1 MSVVSE
7 SFPGAPLSFSLHSP
21 VESMAMAAKPLPN
34 NPSQLQPL
42 TESLSKARSTAAYV
56 SKSLGAK
63 GYQPPEDRDLEVP
76 TVDDGGFEFGLEEPS
91 FDGKFLPLQLTTVRI
106 EMPGMNP
113 PPCRLRQLFILEYDK
128 ELGDLAIAPYL
139 FKDMGRRKEEGERN
153 GDRGLMEFMV
163 PMDRSLY
170 SITFSAART
179 YAQLESLNISVPAAS
194 QIVDL
199 HPLYNV
205 QRWDL
210 YAWAFQVE
218 LDNGE
223 KEKRFKIFK
232 DDLRFVDERNTENH
246 FKPTVVIQL
255 TAIADGDSCPTIQR
269 LVHKF
274 HFDCFSNLVLGVSI
288 EQGKRFS
295 LKQVSLDV
303 LACVN
308 APSNETEAID
318 DVMNDDGFPDVRNP
332 GTAVVD
338 LDEGDAICWL
348 NKAHYSLANF
358 TLDELENF
366 LQETNDEV
374 DLQYADD
381 MQEHRKFLATVLQG
395 GDSENQPIQ
404 ENENDE
410 DEEND
415 VDNEIDIEE
424 ALESEF
430 DESQLG
436 KGQKASV
443 DLPKTTP
450 GTGPHL
456 SSSAQSGLINGFT
469 QHQIG
474 QLYCVLHEHLQL
486 LILVFSLGVFEPSRQ
501 YIANE
506 VQRMISEMVVHC
518 GCVIT
523 SILLRVQC
531 MRTSYLLSNPD
542 GSMKLCHINLLLL
555 IFGLACVTAANKGP
569 LKDKSIQ
576 GNFANTLFLCK
587 HRSDSEHEKMGFG
600 DRGINNV
607 RIWLEQLRFAKCV
620 GLFEMHEVDKEV
632 LPLLT
637 VEDLKEMGINT
648 VLSEGG
654 AVSAWNEGI
663 GFVELRADRD
673 DMRKQGEGGTKLPN
687 DSASGKRVLEDA
699 ED

>member
-1 MSVVSE
+1 
-7 SFPGAPLSFSLHSP
+7 
-21 VESMAMAAKPLPN
+21 
-34 NPSQLQPL
+34 
-42 TESLSKARSTAAYV
+42 
-56 SKSLGAK
+56 
-63 GYQPPEDRDLEVP
+63 
-76 TVDDGGFEFGLEEPS
+76 
-91 FDGKFLPLQLTTVRI
+91 
-106 EMPGMNP
+106 
-113 PPCRLRQLFILEYDK
+113 
-128 ELGDLAIAPYL
+128 
-139 FKDMGRRKEEGERN
+139 MGRRKEEGERN
-153 GDRGLMEFMV
+153 GDRGFDGIHGTHGSVIVLDHIRVF
-163 PMDRSLY
+163 
-170 SITFSAART
+170 ART
-179 YAQLESLNISVPAAS
+179 YARLESLNISVPAAS

-232 DDLRFVDERNTENH
+232 DDLGFVDGAMPKTISNPH
-246 FKPTVVIQL
+246 VVIQL

-274 HFDCFSNLVLGVSI
+274 HFDCFSNSVLGVSI

-348 NKAHYSLANF
+348 NKAHYLLTNF

-381 MQEHRKFLATVLQG
+381 MQEHRRFLALVLQG

-436 KGQKASV
+436 
-443 DLPKTTP
+443 
-450 GTGPHL
+450 
-456 SSSAQSGLINGFT
+456 
-469 QHQIG
+469 
-474 QLYCVLHEHLQL
+474 
-486 LILVFSLGVFEPSRQ
+486 
-501 YIANE
+501 
-506 VQRMISEMVVHC
+506 
-518 GCVIT
+518 
-523 SILLRVQC
+523 
-531 MRTSYLLSNPD
+531 
-542 GSMKLCHINLLLL
+542 
-555 IFGLACVTAANKGP
+555 P

-587 HRSDSEHEKMGFG
+587 HRSDSNTKKMGFG

-654 AVSAWNEGI
+654 AVSAWS
-663 GFVELRADRD
+663 
-673 DMRKQGEGGTKLPN
+673 KL
-687 DSASGKRVLEDA
+687 STTASFGDNFFWQ
-699 ED
+699 DCSC